1 MYTKKKN
8 KYINKKTKKHHKHH
22 EHKKTKKHHENDET
36 KYKKIQCSPDN
47 NENKYTCYNND
58 NLEKM
63 KQLWN
68 ARHPSNLIT
77 SNDTREIWNQLKQNI
92 GSSCNKES
100 CWLKQKFMEGNVSQ
114 DLLNY
119 TFSPKSPESWK
130 NNKNEWLSSTDIERV
145 MKQYEKSYNCFDF
158 IGPSPIDY
166 DTHKLYGECVWE
178 ELCKFNLTNQIKK
191 GKTKI
196 GIVFNT
202 DPHTKEGEH
211 WICLFINIKK
221 KYIIYFDSVGNY
233 TPKQINKFIKN
244 VKNQGNNMNMK
255 FKVFKNK
262 LKHQRK
268 DSECGMYCL
277 HVIIELL
284 KDKTNPSELLNKRI
298 TDEEMES
305 YRKKYFNSEI

>member
-1 MYTKKKN
+1 MYTRKNINKNKITRKKKGGIKDAN
-8 KYINKKTKKHHKHH
+8 N
-22 EHKKTKKHHENDET
+22 
-36 KYKKIQCSPDN
+36 YKKVKCSANDS
-47 NENKYTCYNND
+47 ENAYSCYSSD

-63 KQLWN
+63 KHLWN
-68 ARHPSNLIT
+68 ARHPDRQINT
-77 SNDTREIWNQLKQNI
+77 NDSREIWTTLKENI

-100 CWLKQKFMEGNVSQ
+100 CWLRQKFMDGNVSQ

-119 TFSPKSPESWK
+119 TFSPKSPDSWK
-130 NNKNEWLSSTDIERV
+130 KNKNEWLSSVDIEKV
-145 MKQYEKSYNCFDF
+145 MKQYEKKYKCFDF

-178 ELCKFNLTNQIKK
+178 ELCKFNLSNQIKK
-191 GKTKI
+191 GKTKV

-202 DPHTKEGEH
+202 DPHTKDGEH

-244 VKNQGNNMNMK
+244 VKNQGNNLGIN
-255 FKVFKNK
+255 FKVFKNR

-284 KDKTNPSELLNKRI
+284 KDNTDPKELLNKRI
-298 TDEEMES
+298 SDEEMEN
-305 YRKKYFNSEI
+305 YRKKYFNEDL

>member
-1 MYTKKKN
+1 M
-8 KYINKKTKKHHKHH
+8 
-22 EHKKTKKHHENDET
+22 D
-36 KYKKIQCSPDN
+36 
-47 NENKYTCYNND
+47 
-58 NLEKM
+58 
-63 KQLWN
+63 
-68 ARHPSNLIT
+68 
-77 SNDTREIWNQLKQNI
+77 
-92 GSSCNKES
+92 
-100 CWLKQKFMEGNVSQ
+100 
-114 DLLNY
+114 
-119 TFSPKSPESWK
+119 
-130 NNKNEWLSSTDIERV
+130 
-145 MKQYEKSYNCFDF
+145 NCFDF

-166 DTHKLYGECVWE
+166 DAHKLYGECVWE

>member
-158 IGPSPIDY
+158 IGSLLFIYLKCSGEKFGIPLKFMCSPSENESPI
-166 DTHKLYGECVWE
+166 L
-178 ELCKFNLTNQIKK
+178 KF
-191 GKTKI
+191 
-196 GIVFNT
+196 
-202 DPHTKEGEH
+202 P
-211 WICLFINIKK
+211 
-221 KYIIYFDSVGNY
+221 
-233 TPKQINKFIKN
+233 
-244 VKNQGNNMNMK
+244 
-255 FKVFKNK
+255 
-262 LKHQRK
+262 
-268 DSECGMYCL
+268 
-277 HVIIELL
+277 
-284 KDKTNPSELLNKRI
+284 
-298 TDEEMES
+298 ES
-305 YRKKYFNSEI
+305 

>member
-1 MYTKKKN
+1 MYTKKRTTN
-8 KYINKKTKKHHKHH
+8 NSKKTRKHHKHDSH
-22 EHKKTKKHHENDET
+22 HKHDEN

-47 NENKYTCYNND
+47 NENNYTCYNND

-68 ARHPSNLIT
+68 ARHPSKLIT
-77 SNDTREIWNQLKQNI
+77 SNDTREIWDQLKENI

-130 NNKNEWLSSTDIERV
+130 NNRNEWLSSTDIERV

-244 VKNQGNNMNMK
+244 VKNQGNNMDMK
-255 FKVFKNK
+255 FKVFKNT

-284 KDKTNPSELLNKRI
+284 KDKINPTELLSKRI
-298 TDEEMES
+298 TDEEMQS